1 MTFGACLQLLRW
13 ESLSLK
19 STHWLMSHF
28 PFKWCPILH
37 ITRGTFG
44 HICTISLPI
53 ASTPGSWPGV
63 KAILSKRCQ
72 ESSSAKSMS
81 MYGLMTPMV
90 LATPTLRVV
99 VRTILPG
106 APNPIRSLNPCHCKL
121 RCL

>member
-19 STHWLMSHF
+19 STHSRMSHF

-63 KAILSKRCQ
+63 KATLLKRSQ
-72 ESSSAKSMS
+72 ESSFAKSLS
-81 MYGLMTPMV
+81 MYRLTMPIV
-90 LATPTLRVV
+90 LAAPTLRVV

-106 APNPIRSLNPCHCKL
+106 APNPI
-121 RCL
+121 